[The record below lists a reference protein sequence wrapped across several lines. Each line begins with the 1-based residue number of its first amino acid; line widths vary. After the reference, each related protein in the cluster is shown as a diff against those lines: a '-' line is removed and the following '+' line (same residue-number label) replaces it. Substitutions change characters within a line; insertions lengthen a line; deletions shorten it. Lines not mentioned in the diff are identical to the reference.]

1 MVVDR
6 ATRVGLVGAG
16 YADGLIRAAKGHSRA
31 WVAGALRR
39 VLIVTMDL
47 IVIDLEDAEVQI
59 GDWVEFMG
67 PNVALDDLATAAGT
81 VAHECLVRLNRAERI
96 YIGEA

>member
-1 MVVDR
+1 
-6 ATRVGLVGAG
+6 VGAG
-16 YADGLIRAAKGHSRA
+16 YADGLIRAAKGKSQA
-31 WVAGALRR
+31 WVDGGLCK

-47 IVIDLEDAEVQI
+47 IVIDLEDAEVQV
-59 GDWVEFMG
+59 GDWIEFMG

-96 YIGEA
+96 YLGEA